1 MENNTIGIQIRKARL
16 KRRYTQSKLAESV
29 GLTTANLSRIENGAN
44 TTIRTMVKIA
54 KELKTDLI
62 IKK

>member
-1 MENNTIGIQIRKARL
+1 MENNTIGMQIRKARL
-16 KRRYTQSKLAESV
+16 KRRYTQNKLAESV
-29 GLTTANLSRIENGAN
+29 GLTTANLSRIENEAN
-44 TTIRTMVKIA
+44 TTIRTMSKLA